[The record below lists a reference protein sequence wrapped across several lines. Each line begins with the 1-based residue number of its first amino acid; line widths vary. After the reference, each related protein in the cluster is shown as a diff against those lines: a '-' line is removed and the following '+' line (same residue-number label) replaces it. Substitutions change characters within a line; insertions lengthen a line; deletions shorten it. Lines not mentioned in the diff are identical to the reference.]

1 MTLPNYSQTKLLS
14 KSFTGFLR
22 AFFLS
27 SRAWNG
33 TENDDDGVV
42 VTVAIIIIVVSG
54 RLFISAMS
62 KMVYQRSEE
71 HVKFE
76 KKKNKKYLHKSEH
89 FFSAGNSN
97 YINQFTVDSDQNQIC
112 KRVCDSV

>member
-1 MTLPNYSQTKLLS
+1 M
-14 KSFTGFLR
+14 R
-22 AFFLS
+22 FFFA

-42 VTVAIIIIVVSG
+42 VTAAIIIIVVSG

-71 HVKFE
+71 HVKFL
-76 KKKNKKYLHKSEH
+76 KKTKNICIKVSNFLVQ
-89 FFSAGNSN
+89 GIQIILTNSP
-97 YINQFTVDSDQNQIC
+97 
-112 KRVCDSV
+112 